1 MEELTFKYNNFKV
14 QVYKK
19 GLGKMPIV
27 FIHGAG
33 LDSAMLSWE
42 EVINSLDDKY
52 TAYAIDLLGYGKSD
66 KYDALI
72 GEDFYPTHIDTVHSI
87 INQLGLNNF
96 ILVGLSMGGAISI
109 GYTLKYPT
117 KVISLIPVDSWGLVN
132 KMPYHSLYYWFIHH
146 TNMTSCSYK
155 LMSKSR
161 FLVEWSIKSSLFSK
175 GFKINPQLVDTI
187 YNLCQDDT
195 LSTSMV
201 NFQRSSIT
209 KYGIVPNYLDN
220 LSSLK
225 VPTLFVNGEKDSLVT
240 MKSSIEAS
248 KKVDNSN
255 YYVLK
260 DCKHWAIKENP
271 KEFISAIEKFLFD
284 KGVLL

>member
-1 MEELTFKYNNFKV
+1 
-14 QVYKK
+14 
-19 GLGKMPIV
+19 
-27 FIHGAG
+27 
-33 LDSAMLSWE
+33 
-42 EVINSLDDKY
+42 
-52 TAYAIDLLGYGKSD
+52 
-66 KYDALI
+66 
-72 GEDFYPTHIDTVHSI
+72 
-87 INQLGLNNF
+87 
-96 ILVGLSMGGAISI
+96 
-109 GYTLKYPT
+109 
-117 KVISLIPVDSWGLVN
+117 
-132 KMPYHSLYYWFIHH
+132 
-146 TNMTSCSYK
+146 
-155 LMSKSR
+155 
-161 FLVEWSIKSSLFSK
+161 
-175 GFKINPQLVDTI
+175 VDTI